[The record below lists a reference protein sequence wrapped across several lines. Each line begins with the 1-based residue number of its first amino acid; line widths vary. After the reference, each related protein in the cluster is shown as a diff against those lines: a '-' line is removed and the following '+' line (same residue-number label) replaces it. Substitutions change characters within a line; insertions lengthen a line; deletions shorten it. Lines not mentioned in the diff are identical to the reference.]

1 MIRAKRGTRLRG
13 RTGCQTCCSHTPL
26 HTTRQEWYS
35 LSLSFSLSA
44 WLQAAPEV
52 SNHEP
57 PESFEEMP
65 ELIEDGAT
73 KSWDVGLKP
82 SPSSNVLQDNI

>member
-1 MIRAKRGTRLRG
+1 M
-13 RTGCQTCCSHTPL
+13 
-26 HTTRQEWYS
+26 
-35 LSLSFSLSA
+35 SFSLSA
-44 WLQAAPEV
+44 WLWAAPEV

-57 PESFEEMP
+57 PESFEQMP